1 MEPLTMTLHRRS
13 FLASSSAALLTPT
26 LIAQAR
32 AAENEVYDL
41 IVVGAGT
48 GGLPAAIFAARRGAK
63 VLLMDADK
71 DIGGTLHTAGGE
83 ISGART
89 KTQAR
94 FGVTDD
100 HPELHYEDV
109 MHMSNGYADPTI
121 IRLTTYNAARLIDWI
136 DDHGWDCRPGH
147 FIDGA
152 GPGRYAYR
160 RRRYYQ
166 AEGAGVAILDVFR
179 NEIRKDM
186 QLGNVVPMLS
196 TRVTELLT
204 NDAGAVEG
212 VRAERGGETL
222 TFRGRHVLLTTGG
235 YGMNADLF
243 QELVGYPT
251 YVDNSHP
258 KAMGDGLVMARA
270 VGALLRNAHLHRPGS
285 GSVLNSDTFPTKPYV
300 RFETRPQRRAPWEIW
315 VNDYGKRYVNE
326 ETPMSSPREQ
336 ALLGQPRMRYS
347 IVFDQEIFDK
357 APLPFP
363 AGDWSKDKIAAHFNQ
378 HMMFHKADTVEQLAR
393 QAELNPAGL
402 VQTLETYNEH
412 FNRADPLGR
421 VHRPLR
427 IEKSPY
433 YAIVQHGHSVT
444 SAVGI
449 AINEDLQAVTESG
462 DPIKG
467 LYAVGEVMGSGSTL
481 GNAFVPGMMLT
492 PALTLGMMMG
502 ETLSLRA

>member
-1 MEPLTMTLHRRS
+1 MSLHRRS
-13 FLASSSAALLTPT
+13 FLASSSAALLTSSA

-32 AAENEVYDL
+32 AAEAETYDL
-41 IVVGAGT
+41 IVIGAGT

-63 VLLMDADK
+63 VLLMDADG

-83 ISGART
+83 ISGAGT

-100 HPELHYEDV
+100 HWEMHFEDV
-109 MHMSNGYADPTI
+109 MRMSYGNADPTI
-121 IRLTTYNAARLIDWI
+121 IRLTTSNAYRIIDWI

-147 FIDGA
+147 FIDGT
-152 GPGRYAYR
+152 GPGRYAYQ

-179 NEIRKDM
+179 KEVAKDI
-186 QLGNVVPMLS
+186 QSGNVVPMLN
-196 TRVTELLT
+196 TRALELLASD
-204 NDAGAVEG
+204 NGVVEG
-212 VRAERGGETL
+212 VRAKREGEVL

-235 YGMNADLF
+235 YGMNEPLF
-243 QELVGYPT
+243 RELVGFPT
-251 YVDNSHP
+251 FVDNSHP

-270 VGALLRNAHLHRPGS
+270 VGAHLRNAHLHRPGS
-285 GSVLNSDTFPTKPYV
+285 GSVLETNTFPTKPYV
-300 RFETRPQRRAPWEIW
+300 RFETRPQKRAPWEIW
-315 VNDYGKRYVNE
+315 VNDHGDRYVNE
-326 ETPMSSPREQ
+326 ETPMASPREQ
-336 ALLGQPRMRYS
+336 ALLGQPRLRYT

-357 APLPFP
+357 SPLPFP
-363 AGDWSKDKIAAHFNQ
+363 EDDWSKDKMAAHFNT
-378 HMMFHKADTVEQLAR
+378 HMMFHKADSLEVLAR

-402 VQTLETYNEH
+402 KQTVASYNENI
-412 FNRADPLGR
+412 NRADPLGR
-421 VHRPLR
+421 VHLPLP
-427 IEKSPY
+427 IAKPLY

-449 AINEDLQAVTESG
+449 AINEDLVAVNENG
-462 DPIKG
+462 EPIKG

-502 ETLSLRA
+502 ETVPVRA